1 MSPYSDKHRTDLETL
16 FSTDRDA
23 VQTPEPQ
30 APVDGVWPVVPLSL
44 RVLGLLDAGVTGQTQ
59 LLQPGQVG
67 DVGQVPQLG
76 DTVVRESQT
85 GQAAG

>member
-16 FSTDRDA
+16 FSTDRDS

-30 APVDGVWPVVPLSL
+30 APVDGVRPVVPLSL
-44 RVLGLLDAGVTGQTQ
+44 GVLGLLDAGVTGQTQ